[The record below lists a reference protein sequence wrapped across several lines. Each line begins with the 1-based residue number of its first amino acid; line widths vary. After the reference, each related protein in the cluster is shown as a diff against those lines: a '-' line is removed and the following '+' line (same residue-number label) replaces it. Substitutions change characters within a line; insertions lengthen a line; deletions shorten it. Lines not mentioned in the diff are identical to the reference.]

1 VFTLCHDAV
10 VVDAAAD
17 GGGGDGGR
25 FKRPDLILAAAVRTV
40 SASVGATP
48 ETEADLSGEGSRVAS
63 GMVSVLCRRRY
74 CFMMRPDRV
83 DARAA
88 AGGCSLPPTW
98 AWMPGTAPLGCS
110 LLERPGSLS
119 SSNLVER
126 PNDAKRPNVDL
137 RSCIVVEVVAA
148 AAGGS
153 TYCFST
159 SSSFSASLCTAAS
172 RSAAHA

>member
-1 VFTLCHDAV
+1 VCTLCHDAV

-88 AGGCSLPPTW
+88 AGGC
-98 AWMPGTAPLGCS
+98 
-110 LLERPGSLS
+110 
-119 SSNLVER
+119 
-126 PNDAKRPNVDL
+126 
-137 RSCIVVEVVAA
+137 
-148 AAGGS
+148 
-153 TYCFST
+153 
-159 SSSFSASLCTAAS
+159 
-172 RSAAHA
+172 

>member
-1 VFTLCHDAV
+1 MCTLCHDAVVVDAAADGGGGDV

-88 AGGCSLPPTW
+88 AGGC
-98 AWMPGTAPLGCS
+98 
-110 LLERPGSLS
+110 
-119 SSNLVER
+119 
-126 PNDAKRPNVDL
+126 
-137 RSCIVVEVVAA
+137 
-148 AAGGS
+148 
-153 TYCFST
+153 
-159 SSSFSASLCTAAS
+159 
-172 RSAAHA
+172 